1 MKEEDELIKTRLG
14 KPILMKKNI
23 KTPKEI
29 K

>member
-1 MKEEDELIKTRLG
+1 MKEKDELIKKRLG